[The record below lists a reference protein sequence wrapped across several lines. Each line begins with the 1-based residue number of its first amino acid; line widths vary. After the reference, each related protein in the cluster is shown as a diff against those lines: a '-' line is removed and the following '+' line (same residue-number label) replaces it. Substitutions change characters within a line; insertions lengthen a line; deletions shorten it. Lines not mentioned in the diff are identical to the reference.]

1 MDLRS
6 NYQKFK
12 KHLKTGGLFYAIWR
26 GIKYSIFLGKKQR
39 DKFKQTSMMD
49 TVTKGRLRI
58 VCSGGGINI
67 FWNSSKITEGAGL
80 NVAVNT
86 LGLWTDSAKAEW
98 QIIEKGMGYLK
109 VKVIFKELP
118 LSQIWIIKIEG
129 EYQIYWEINAEIEE
143 WLHIDEF
150 RIVYLVNSLYKTWI
164 NNYRQEDFPQLN
176 NYWQDL
182 CLDNIPT
189 SLVGV
194 RFPIEGN
201 FLPPFTSESLSEKES
216 LFPLIQNPPLNI
228 NAHIIGFRK
237 IVCEEKKDYS
247 PGYYRL
253 FSGKINFY
261 EVDYLLDNKIENLR
275 QLHLQAIIREKK
287 KDNKG
292 SKRKLKVLLVNLPWK
307 KQGQWGVRAGSR
319 WPHIKDR
326 SEGNYLPFP
335 FFLAYATS
343 LLQRHN
349 IQAYIIDA
357 IAEQLPEDLFIDKI
371 LDMDFDYLVAETSV
385 PSFYDDLRM
394 LEKIHKAGVSIIL
407 CGPNAEVYKPQ
418 FLKEHSFIDFV
429 LYGEYEFSLLELIQ
443 RLQENRDLSK
453 VKGLIYRMDKE
464 VIKNSKQPPFDINL
478 LPWPE
483 REHLPMDKYWDL
495 PGDIPFPSVQ
505 MLASRGCPFGCNF
518 CLWPQVMYQGNH
530 YRTRDIK
537 DVIDEMEYLVKEKG
551 FKSVYFDDDTFN
563 IGKERMLRFCRT
575 IKERDLQNIPWAIMA
590 RPDLMN
596 EEILTEM
603 KSAGLW
609 AVKYGVETV
618 SDRLLENYQK
628 NMNFQKAN
636 QVIKMTK
643 NLGIK
648 VHFTFAF
655 GIYGETK
662 DTIQKTIDY
671 ALNSEPDSVQFTIL
685 TPFPGTRLFEELDR
699 QGKIL
704 TRDWSRYDGH
714 YHCVFK
720 PDNLTPE
727 DLGRAKSRA
736 YHLWGEYLRRK
747 RGFWGDVKRFKS
759 YFQRYGFRYTLYKTL
774 DYLEFVWIKR
784 KQYIDGED

>member
-1 MDLRS
+1 M
-6 NYQKFK
+6 N
-12 KHLKTGGLFYAIWR
+12 
-26 GIKYSIFLGKKQR
+26 
-39 DKFKQTSMMD
+39 
-49 TVTKGRLRI
+49 TVIKGRLRI

-67 FWNSSKITEGAGL
+67 FWNSSKITESVGL

-86 LGLWTDSAKAEW
+86 LGLWTDSTKAEW
-98 QIIEKGMGYLK
+98 QIIEKGIDYLK

-129 EYQIYWEINAEIEE
+129 EYQIYWEINVEIEE

-150 RIVYLVNSLYKTWI
+150 RIVYLVNSRYKTWI

-189 SLVGV
+189 FLVGV

-201 FLPPFTSESLSEKES
+201 FLPPFTSESLSENEN

-237 IVCEEKKDYS
+237 IVCEEKKNYF

-261 EVDYLLDNKIENLR
+261 EVDYLLDNKIEDLR

-292 SKRKLKVLLVNLPWK
+292 SKRKLKVLLVNLPWE

-343 LLQRHN
+343 LLQKNDVEAH
-349 IQAYIIDA
+349 IIDA
-357 IAEQLPEDLFIDKI
+357 IAQQLPEERFMERI
-371 LDMDFDYLVAETSV
+371 LGMNFDYLVAETSV

-394 LEKIHKAGVSIIL
+394 LEKINKAGIPIIL
-407 CGPNAEVYKPQ
+407 CGPNSEIYKPQ
-418 FLKEHSFIDFV
+418 FLNEHSFIDFI
-429 LYGEYEFSLLELIQ
+429 LYGEYEFSLLKLINY
-443 RLQENRDLSK
+443 LQERKDLSGIE
-453 VKGLIYRMDKE
+453 GLIYRRGEDA
-464 VIKNSKQPPFDINL
+464 IKNAKHSPFDINL
-478 LPWPE
+478 LPWPN
-483 REHLPMDKYWDL
+483 RDQLPMEKYWDL
-495 PGDIPFPSVQ
+495 PGNIPFPSVQ

-537 DVIDEMEYLVKEKG
+537 DVIDEMEYLVRKRG

-563 IGKERMLRFCRT
+563 VGKVRI
-575 IKERDLQNIPWAIMA
+575 IKLCNEIIRRDLHNIPWAIMA
-590 RPDLMN
+590 KVDLM
-596 EEILTEM
+596 EEELLDTM
-603 KSAGLW
+603 RKAGLYS
-609 AVKYGVETV
+609 VKYGIESASQELV
-618 SDRLLENYQK
+618 DRCGKRLDLK
-628 NMNFQKAN
+628 KAER
-636 QVIKMTK
+636 IIRYTK
-643 NLGIK
+643 SLGIK
-648 VHFTFAF
+648 IHLTFSF
-655 GIYGETK
+655 GLLGETK
-662 DTIQKTIDY
+662 ETIKDTIDY
-671 ALNSEPDSVQFTIL
+671 ALKLDPHSIQFSII
-685 TPFPGTRLFEELDR
+685 TPFPGTTLFEELDR
-699 QGKIL
+699 KGRIL
-704 TRDWSRYDGH
+704 TKDWSLYDGH
-714 YHCVFK
+714 YSCVFQ
-720 PDNLTPE
+720 PDNVSSGELE
-727 DLGRAKSRA
+727 EAKQYA
-736 YHLWGEYLRRK
+736 YRIWSDYQRRK
-747 RGFWGDVKRFKS
+747 RGLRGDIKRFFNYWQNYGLEEAFKKTTS
-759 YFQRYGFRYTLYKTL
+759 YFN
-774 DYLEFVWIKR
+774 YLVFHRKR
-784 KQYIDGED
+784 FIGKI